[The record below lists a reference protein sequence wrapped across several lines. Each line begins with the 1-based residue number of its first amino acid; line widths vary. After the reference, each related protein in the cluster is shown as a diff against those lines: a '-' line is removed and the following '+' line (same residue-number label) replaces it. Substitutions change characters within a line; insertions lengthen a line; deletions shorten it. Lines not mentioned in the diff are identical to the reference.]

1 MRLLPQ
7 TTAKVSDE
15 LDQANKSLARG
26 NFESTTTTQHKMN
39 CNQLLP
45 TVIDDRAR
53 SDPHGAFTKV
63 PILNNYDNGY
73 QVVTNVN
80 LTTAV
85 DYVAG
90 LIDSEFG
97 QSIDHECIAYLGLS
111 DLRYIIVLLAGIK
124 TGFKLFFPSP
134 RNSEEAQLSLLE
146 GLSCSKLITTDP
158 NPAGTPL
165 IERVMTDK
173 LTIPSLDVLISLDPS
188 QVTQW
193 SYRKSFDQTRDDP
206 IFVLHTSG
214 STGIPKPLTYTHEY
228 ISQVWH
234 VQTLEPPEGFTSVD
248 ELVRKGSYLVSL
260 PPFHIAGFT
269 LAIIFPAMYGCVPVY
284 PVAGIPPTLNSF
296 LDALRST
303 SFDWT
308 FLSPVVI
315 DEIGRDPKT
324 LEYIAQKLDYLLFSG
339 GSVPQDT
346 GSIVA
351 RKMTLLQSLGSSE
364 CSAIPLIHSKSTW
377 RTEDWA
383 YLQLH
388 PEANAE
394 FQHRF
399 DDCYELVHLRRQD
412 EDAHGV
418 GERFQPVFSMFPGTD
433 SFQTKDLFVKHPT
446 SPGLFRHVGRLDD
459 IIVFLNGEK
468 TNPVTFEAEVAKHP
482 KVCAALLVGQLREE
496 ASLLVEPTDLDMP
509 EQAKRG
515 LIEDIWPTIEDS
527 NKRCPKHAKVSKARV
542 LIASK
547 DMPFLRAV
555 KGTVQRQSTLTLY
568 KDIIS
573 RFYAEDIPEVQSPWM
588 NTLQQPQTN
597 SEDEVTTAL
606 REIAQGLNTHVVSD
620 DINFFA
626 VGIDSLQV
634 IQFRRALVT
643 RFPLLPITARTI
655 YSNPTVKSLAAAI
668 KNSLAQ
674 DLAPPTPVDEVANV
688 LHSIQ
693 SKIDEM
699 LLQESNPIKDNAVSN
714 VVSSSVDGNGSGEAQ
729 ALRFPIANSVF
740 QENGSVLLTGSTGAL
755 GSHLLNLLLENSSR
769 RIVCLNR
776 STDSRTLQVTRN
788 EGRGLP
794 TTFSDDRVIFLSGNL
809 ASPNFGLSASEFE
822 DLRDSVA
829 LVIHSAWPVN
839 FNNSLQSYTETLDG
853 VLGLV
858 RFAHHSN
865 RKVKLQL
872 VSSIASVAR
881 YSQAPGV
888 PETVISDTKVPSST
902 GYGQSKY
909 IAERILAY
917 ASEKLA
923 ISTISARVGQI
934 TGDASRKRSWNVQE
948 WFPSLVI
955 SSLHMRAL
963 PDALGKADNNE
974 NLRWVS
980 VESAAKILLEMSDSQ
995 TSADANTTFHI
1006 LHPESSFWSAII
1018 HTVKGILDFLTR
1030 ERGGPPIEVI
1040 PYSDWLAKLKTAAG
1054 VDSTDAP
1061 AVTANPAVKLLSFF
1075 ENLSSGDDFKS
1086 PFDLGQSLAASSTL
1100 RTLPPPLSK
1109 DCLQAWIEDWIK
1121 EAGI

>member
-1 MRLLPQ
+1 
-7 TTAKVSDE
+7 
-15 LDQANKSLARG
+15 
-26 NFESTTTTQHKMN
+26 MN

-73 QVVTNVN
+73 RVVTNVN
-80 LTTAV
+80 LATAV

-90 LIDSEFG
+90 LIDSQFG
-97 QSIDHECIAYLGLS
+97 QSIDHECIAYIGLS

-158 NPAGTPL
+158 NPAGTSL
-165 IERVMTDK
+165 LESVMAGK
-173 LTIPSLDVLISLDPS
+173 LTIPSLDVLINLDPS
-188 QVTQW
+188 QVTRW
-193 SYRKSFDQTRDDP
+193 PYKKSFDQTGGDP

-228 ISQVWH
+228 ISRVWH

-284 PVAGIPPTLNSF
+284 PIAGIPPTLNSF

-315 DEIGRDPKT
+315 DEIGRDPKV

-339 GSVPQDT
+339 GAVPQET

-364 CSAIPLIHSKSTW
+364 CSAIPLIQSKSTW

-412 EDAHGV
+412 ADVRGV

-482 KVCAALLVGQLREE
+482 KVRAALLLGQLREE

-509 EQAKRG
+509 EHAKRS
-515 LIEDIWPTIEDS
+515 LIEDLWPTIGDS

-555 KGTVQRQSTLTLY
+555 KGTVQRQATLSLY
-568 KDIIS
+568 KDIID
-573 RFYAEDIPEVQSPWM
+573 RFYAEDVLGGQSLCT
-588 NTLQQPQTN
+588 NTLQQSQTN

-606 REIAQGLNTHVVSD
+606 REIAQGLNNNVVSD
-620 DINFFA
+620 EINFFA

-668 KNSLAQ
+668 KKSLAQ
-674 DLAPPTPVDEVANV
+674 DLTPPTPVDEVADV
-688 LHSIQ
+688 LRSYQ
-693 SKIDEM
+693 SKIDAL
-699 LLQESNPIKDNAVSN
+699 LLQESESIKDDAVSN
-714 VVSSSVDGNGSGEAQ
+714 GASSGVDGNSSGETQ
-729 ALRFPIANSVF
+729 ALSFPVASSAF
-740 QENGSVLLTGSTGAL
+740 QENGSILLTGSTGAL
-755 GSHLLNLLLENSSR
+755 GSHLLNLLLENGPR

-776 STDSRTLQVTRN
+776 STDSRSLQITRN
-788 EGRGLP
+788 ESRGLP
-794 TTFSDDRVIFLSGNL
+794 TAFPDDRVIFLSGNL
-809 ASPNFGLSASEFE
+809 ASPNFGLSTSEFE
-822 DLRDSVA
+822 DLQDSVTH
-829 LVIHSAWPVN
+829 VIHSAWPVN
-839 FNNSLQSYTETLDG
+839 FNNSLQSYTESLDG

-858 RFAHHSN
+858 RFARHSN
-865 RKVKLQL
+865 RKVGLQL
-872 VSSIASVAR
+872 ISSIASVAR
-881 YSQAPGV
+881 YSQATGV
-888 PETVISDTKVPSST
+888 PETVILDTKVPSST

-934 TGDASRKRSWNVQE
+934 TGDVSRKRGWNVQE
-948 WFPSLVI
+948 WFPSLII

-963 PDALGKADNNE
+963 PDALGKVDNNE
-974 NLRWVS
+974 NLRWIS
-980 VESAAKILLEMSDSQ
+980 VESVAKILVEMSDSQ
-995 TSADANTTFHI
+995 AGAAANTTFHI
-1006 LHPESSFWSAII
+1006 LHPESGSWGTIVA
-1018 HTVKGILDFLTR
+1018 TVKHILDQVVSDSA
-1030 ERGGPPIEVI
+1030 GHPIEVI
-1040 PYSDWLAKLKTAAG
+1040 PYSDWLAKLKTASG
-1054 VDSTDAP
+1054 VDSADAP
-1061 AVTANPAVKLLSFF
+1061 VVTANPAVKLLPFF

-1086 PFDLGQSLAASSTL
+1086 PFELGRSLAASSTL
-1100 RTLPPPLSK
+1100 RTLPPPLDK
-1109 DCLQAWIEDWIK
+1109 DCLQAWIKGWIK

>member
-1 MRLLPQ
+1 
-7 TTAKVSDE
+7 
-15 LDQANKSLARG
+15 
-26 NFESTTTTQHKMN
+26 
-39 CNQLLP
+39 
-45 TVIDDRAR
+45 
-53 SDPHGAFTKV
+53 
-63 PILNNYDNGY
+63 
-73 QVVTNVN
+73 
-80 LTTAV
+80 
-85 DYVAG
+85 
-90 LIDSEFG
+90 
-97 QSIDHECIAYLGLS
+97 
-111 DLRYIIVLLAGIK
+111 
-124 TGFKLFFPSP
+124 
-134 RNSEEAQLSLLE
+134 
-146 GLSCSKLITTDP
+146 
-158 NPAGTPL
+158 
-165 IERVMTDK
+165 
-173 LTIPSLDVLISLDPS
+173 
-188 QVTQW
+188 
-193 SYRKSFDQTRDDP
+193 
-206 IFVLHTSG
+206 
-214 STGIPKPLTYTHEY
+214 
-228 ISQVWH
+228 
-234 VQTLEPPEGFTSVD
+234 
-248 ELVRKGSYLVSL
+248 VRKGSYLVSL

-296 LDALRST
+296 LEALRST

-364 CSAIPLIHSKSTW
+364 CSAIPLIQSKSTW

-412 EDAHGV
+412 ADARGA

-446 SPGLFRHVGRLDD
+446 SPDLFRHVGRLDD

-482 KVCAALLVGQLREE
+482 KVRAALLVGQLREE
-496 ASLLVEPTDLDMP
+496 ASLLVEPADLDMP

-515 LIEDIWPTIEDS
+515 IIEEIWPTIEDS
-527 NKRCPKHAKVSKARV
+527 NQRCPKHAKVSKARV

-555 KGTVQRQSTLTLY
+555 KGTVQRQATLTLY
-568 KDIIS
+568 KDIID
-573 RFYAEDIPEVQSPWM
+573 RFYTEDMSGDQSPCT
-588 NTLQQPQTN
+588 NTLQQSQTN

-606 REIAQGLNTHVVSD
+606 REIAQGLNNHVVSD

-668 KNSLAQ
+668 EKSLAQ
-674 DLAPPTPVDEVANV
+674 DLTPTPVDEVANV
-688 LHSIQ
+688 LHSYQ
-693 SKIDEM
+693 SKIDAL
-699 LLQESNPIKDNAVSN
+699 LLQESESITVSN
-714 VVSSSVDGNGSGEAQ
+714 GASSSVDGNGSGEAQ
-729 ALRFPIANSVF
+729 SLNFPIANSTF
-740 QENGSVLLTGSTGAL
+740 RENGSVLLTGSTGAL
-755 GSHLLNLLLENSSR
+755 GSHLLNFLLENGSR
-769 RIVCLNR
+769 SIICLNR
-776 STDSRTLQVTRN
+776 STDSRSLQITRN
-788 EGRGLP
+788 ESRGLP
-794 TTFSDDRVIFLSGNL
+794 TTFPDDRVTFLSGNL
-809 ASPNFGLSASEFE
+809 ASPKFGLHTSEFK
-822 DLRDSVA
+822 DLQDSVT

-888 PETVISDTKVPSST
+888 PETVILDTEVPSST

-917 ASEKLA
+917 ASEKLG
-923 ISTISARVGQI
+923 IPTISARVGQI
-934 TGDASRKRSWNVQE
+934 TGDASRKRGWNVHE
-948 WFPSLVI
+948 WFPSLVV

-963 PDALGKADNNE
+963 PDALGQADNNE

-980 VESAAKILLEMSDSQ
+980 VESVAKILLEMSDSQ

-1006 LHPESSFWSAII
+1006 LHPESSSWGTIFAAVKDVLDQVASDSAS
-1018 HTVKGILDFLTR
+1018 H
-1030 ERGGPPIEVI
+1030 PIEVI

-1054 VDSTDAP
+1054 VDSTDAA
-1061 AVTANPAVKLLSFF
+1061 AVTADPAVKLLPFF

-1086 PFDLGQSLAASSTL
+1086 PFDLGRSLAASSTL
-1100 RTLPPPLSK
+1100 RTLPPPLDK
-1109 DCLQAWIEDWIK
+1109 DCLQAWIKNWIK
-1121 EAGI
+1121 EAGV